1 MTGLGD
7 MITQARL
14 QRRKLLDAQHRALM
28 QEQEPQSREEFERW
42 VEAVE
47 NVRAEI
53 DAMERLQ

>member
-1 MTGLGD
+1 MTVGD
-7 MITQARL
+7 MITQARV

-53 DAMERLQ
+53 DAMERMQ